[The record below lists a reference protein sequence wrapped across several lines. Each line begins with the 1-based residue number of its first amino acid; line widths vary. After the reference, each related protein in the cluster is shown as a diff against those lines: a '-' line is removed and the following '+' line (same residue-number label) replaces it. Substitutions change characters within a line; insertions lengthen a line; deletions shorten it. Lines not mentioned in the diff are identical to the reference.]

1 MIRIK
6 RAYEPAAP
14 DDGQRFLVD
23 RVWPRG
29 VKRDSLDIEG
39 WAKDAAPST
48 ELRKWFGHDPSRW
61 NEFQQRYRQELAPR
75 TDVLTP
81 LVDAARKGT
90 VTLVYSARDEQHNQA
105 VVLKGVLDEHLAHQR
120 RPRD

>member
-1 MIRIK
+1 MIRLK

-29 VKRDSLDIEG
+29 VTRDALDIDG
-39 WAKDAAPST
+39 WAKEAAPSS

-61 NEFQQRYRQELAPR
+61 NEFQQRYREELASR
-75 TDVLTP
+75 ADVLRP

-105 VVLKGVLDEHLAHQR
+105 VVLKDVLDEHLAHQR
-120 RPRD
+120 RPRN